1 MCLRQGEDKKQS
13 INKQHLTYLSLQAYL
28 PTLEILNVS
37 YNMISQLTNEFQG
50 LPVLCS
56 VDMSNNKIDYIS
68 PGLVTNTRC
77 RNHGVAHNKLEILLQ
92 GEALNFLPLKDLFE
106 FILFHPRRKS
116 NLVQRVRFR
125 VGRSDGIAAGKNPG
139 SSPLHHP
146 SRVHDEEGA
155 QSVTAT
161 STSASRRWP
170 ESCSAT
176 LGSSSCGPSS
186 GALEPSS
193 SKPAP
198 SLDHQQRST
207 HYDTRFVGACSGESR

>member
-1 MCLRQGEDKKQS
+1 M
-13 INKQHLTYLSLQAYL
+13 
-28 PTLEILNVS
+28 S

-56 VDMSNNKIDYIS
+56 VDMSSNKIDYIA

-92 GEALNFLPLKDLFE
+92 GEALNFRILQDPFK
-106 FILFHPRRKS
+106 FIPFSPPCRKS

-125 VGRSDGIAAGKNPG
+125 VGRSDGIATGANPG

-146 SRVHDEEGA
+146 PRVHDEESP

-161 STSASRRWP
+161 STSASCRRP
-170 ESCSAT
+170 ESGSAA
-176 LGSSSCGPSS
+176 LWSSSCGPSS
-186 GALEPSS
+186 GAIEPSYS
-193 SKPAP
+193 ESAP
-198 SLDHQQRST
+198 CLDHQPRST
-207 HYDTRFVGACSGESR
+207 HYDTRRGVGACTGQSS

>member
-92 GEALNFLPLKDLFE
+92 GEALNFLPLKDL
-106 FILFHPRRKS
+106 L
-116 NLVQRVRFR
+116 
-125 VGRSDGIAAGKNPG
+125 
-139 SSPLHHP
+139 
-146 SRVHDEEGA
+146 
-155 QSVTAT
+155 
-161 STSASRRWP
+161 
-170 ESCSAT
+170 
-176 LGSSSCGPSS
+176 
-186 GALEPSS
+186 
-193 SKPAP
+193 
-198 SLDHQQRST
+198 
-207 HYDTRFVGACSGESR
+207 